1 MLKNALKI
9 AWRHL
14 VKDRQFTALNLIGLS
29 TGLACTIFIC
39 LWIWD
44 EWQVDRFHQND
55 SRLFQVMINEKNG
68 DQVATSPGTDG
79 ALGNVLAQQMPEV
92 EYAVTTTPAN
102 WFQQFNVSYKGNT
115 VGASGNFVSGDFFRV
130 FSYKLIEGSP
140 AGVLSDKNAIV
151 ISASMARRLFNT
163 TVNVTGRTL
172 EWKWLTFNKQCIVSG
187 VYEDMP
193 ARASERFDFVL
204 SFEAWKDIVP
214 VSGQLVTG
222 SGPFNTYVV
231 LKKGTTA
238 AQLDTK
244 LRSYVSQ
251 VLKTDGV
258 QLFLRRFSDGYLY
271 GKYDNGVQTG
281 GRISYVKLFS
291 LIALFILVLACINFM
306 NLSTAKVAGRMKE
319 IGVKKTLGAGRGA
332 FILQFLGESLLMSTL
347 SLLGA
352 LALVVLLLPQ
362 FNSIAGKALNLQWDL
377 WFILAIAAIT
387 VLTGFAAGSYP
398 AFYLSRLRPV
408 NTLKGKIE
416 ASPRGLLAR
425 KGLVVFQFT
434 VSVGFIIAVLVVNK
448 QVRFVETKQ
457 PGYNKDNVICFEMKG
472 KVAAQSG
479 SFLSALK
486 RIPGVVNASSIEQQI
501 VLPAFMP
508 SAGVTWEGKN
518 RDGAIRFY
526 QMPVNYGLI
535 ETLDMQMAAGRPF
548 SATYGTDSSGIILNE
563 AAVRVMGLNDP
574 IGKEISMNNK
584 PWHVVGVVK
593 NFHFNSLHEA
603 IRPFIFKLA
612 PNETLTV
619 MARIAKGQERATI
632 DRISSFYK
640 SFNPGYVF
648 DHTFLDASYQRQ
660 YAAEKLVAS
669 LSRYFTGLAILISCL
684 GLFGLTAF
692 TAERRRKEIGIR
704 KVLGATVANVVW
716 MLSMDF
722 LKLVL
727 IAIGIAFPLS
737 AWLMNNWLD
746 DFAYRVSIDAPVFL
760 GAGGAILFITL
771 LTISF
776 QAGKAALTNPVKSL
790 KME

>member
-14 VKDRQFTALNLIGLS
+14 VKDRQFTFLNLIGLS

-39 LWIWD
+39 LWVWD
-44 EWQVDRFHQND
+44 EWQIDRFHQYDN
-55 SRLFQVMINEKNG
+55 RLFQVMINEKNG
-68 DQVATSPGTDG
+68 DQVATSTGTDG
-79 ALGNVLAQQMPEV
+79 ALGNVLANQMPEV
-92 EYAVTTTPAN
+92 EYAVTTTPPS
-102 WFQQFNVSYKGNT
+102 WFQQFNVSYKENT
-115 VGASGNFVSGDFFRV
+115 VGATGNFVSGDFFRV
-130 FSYKLIEGSP
+130 FSYKLIEGNP
-140 AGVLSDKNAIV
+140 AGVLADKNSVV
-151 ISASMARRLFNT
+151 ISASLARRLFNT
-163 TVNVTGRTL
+163 TANVRGRTL
-172 EWKWLTFNKQCIVSG
+172 EWKWLTFNKQCIISG

-193 ARASERFDFVL
+193 ARASERLDFVL
-204 SFEAWKDIVP
+204 SFDAWKDIVP

-231 LKKGTTA
+231 LKKGMTA
-238 AQLDTK
+238 SRLDDK
-244 LRSYVSQ
+244 LNAYVRQ
-251 VLKTDGV
+251 TLKTSGM
-258 QLFLRRFSDGYLY
+258 QLFLRRFSDGYLF
-271 GKYDNGVQTG
+271 GKYDNGVQAG

-332 FILQFLGESLLMSTL
+332 FILQFLGESLLMTTL

-352 LALVVLLLPQ
+352 LLLVILLLPQ
-362 FNSIAGKALNLQWDL
+362 FNTLSGKALNLQWDPA
-377 WFILAIAAIT
+377 FMMAMVVIA
-387 VLTGFAAGSYP
+387 VLTGVIAGSYP

-408 NTLKGKIE
+408 NTLKGKID
-416 ASPRGLLAR
+416 ASQGTAWAR

-434 VSVGFIIAVLVVNK
+434 ISVGFIIAVLVVNK

-472 KVAAQSG
+472 RVAEKYSN
-479 SFLSALK
+479 FLSALK
-486 RIPGVVNASSIEQQI
+486 GIPGVVNASSIEQQI
-501 VLPAFMP
+501 VLPTFMP
-508 SAGVTWEGKN
+508 SAGVSWEGKN
-518 RDGAIRFY
+518 ADGAIRFY
-526 QMPVNYGLI
+526 QMPVNYDLI
-535 ETLDMQMAAGRPF
+535 ETLDMRMAAGRSF
-548 SATYGTDSSGIILNE
+548 STAYRTDSTAIILNE

-574 IGKEISMNNK
+574 VGKEININNK
-584 PWHVVGVVK
+584 PFHVVGVVK

-612 PNETLTV
+612 PDQTLMI
-619 MARIAKGQERATI
+619 MARIAKGQERATM

-640 SFNPGYVF
+640 GFNPGYVF
-648 DHTFLDASYQRQ
+648 DYTFLDASYQRQ

-669 LSRYFTGLAILISCL
+669 LSGYFTGLAILISCL

-704 KVLGATVANVVW
+704 KVLGATAANVVW
-716 MLSMDF
+716 MLSLDF

-727 IAIGIAFPLS
+727 IAVCIAFPLS
-737 AWLMNNWLD
+737 AWLMENWLD
-746 DFAYRVSIDAPVFL
+746 DFAYRVSIGATVFL
-760 GAGGAILFITL
+760 GAGAAILVITL

-776 QAGKAALTNPVKSL
+776 QALKAAWTNPVKSL

>member
-14 VKDRQFTALNLIGLS
+14 VKDRQFTFLNLIGLS

-55 SRLFQVMINEKNG
+55 SRLFQVMINERNG
-68 DQVATSPGTDG
+68 DQVATSTGTDG
-79 ALGNVLAQQMPEV
+79 ALGNVLARQMPEV
-92 EYAVTTTPAN
+92 EYAVTTTPGN
-102 WFQQFNVSYKGNT
+102 WFQQFNVSSKENT
-115 VGASGNFVSGDFFRV
+115 VGATGNFVSGDFFRV
-130 FSYKLIEGSP
+130 FSYKLIEGNP
-140 AGVLSDKNAIV
+140 AAVLSDKNAIV
-151 ISASMARRLFNT
+151 ISASLARRLFNT
-163 TVNVTGRTL
+163 TANVTGRTL
-172 EWKWLTFNKQCIVSG
+172 EWKWLTFNKQCIISG

-231 LKKGTTA
+231 LKKGMTA
-238 AQLDTK
+238 AQLDNK
-244 LRSYVSQ
+244 LHSYVRQ
-251 VLKTDGV
+251 TLKTDGV

-271 GKYDNGVQTG
+271 GKYDNGVQAG
-281 GRISYVKLFS
+281 GRIAYVKLFS
-291 LIALFILVLACINFM
+291 LIALFILLLACINFM

-332 FILQFLGESLLMSTL
+332 FILQFLGESLLMSSL

-352 LALVVLLLPQ
+352 LLLVILLLPQ
-362 FNSIAGKALNLQWDL
+362 FNNIAGKTLSLQWNA
-377 WFILAIAAIT
+377 WFILAVAAIT
-387 VLTGFAAGSYP
+387 LLTGFIAGSYP

-408 NTLKGKIE
+408 NTLKGKIA
-416 ASPRGLLAR
+416 ASPGNLWAR
-425 KGLVVFQFT
+425 KGLVIFQFT
-434 VSVGFIIAVLVVNK
+434 ISVGFIIAVLVVNK

-472 KVAAQSG
+472 KVAEQYS

-486 RIPGVVNASSIEQQI
+486 NIPGVVNASSMEQQI
-501 VLPAFMP
+501 VLPTFMP

-518 RDGAIRFY
+518 TDGAIRFF

-535 ETLDMQMAAGRPF
+535 ETLDIQMAAGRSF
-548 SATYGTDSSGIILNE
+548 SAAYGTDSSAIILNE

-574 IGKEISMNNK
+574 IGKEISFNNQ
-584 PWHVVGVVK
+584 PRHVVGVVK
-593 NFHFNSLHEA
+593 NFHFNSMHET

-612 PNETLTV
+612 PAQTLMV

-640 SFNPGYVF
+640 RFNPGYVF
-648 DHTFLDASYQRQ
+648 DYTFLDASYQRQ

-669 LSRYFTGLAILISCL
+669 LSQYFTGLAILISCL

-722 LKLVL
+722 LQLVL
-727 IAIGIAFPLS
+727 IAVCIAFPLS

-746 DFAYRVSIDAPVFL
+746 DFAYRVNIGATVFL

-776 QAGKAALTNPVKSL
+776 QAVKAALTNPVKSL